1 VAILTC
7 PLSLQQI
14 LAPLMSSCG
23 YTHALCRKGGERRP
37 RRAARSSW
45 RSGEAKDHA
54 DMRLTCGSPVVRG
67 VSTHLQLLFAARGPP
82 KTSSEPRR
90 GRGIVFRN
98 SRISLSAGRRA
109 CEPAAKPA
117 ISGVI
122 LLHYGFVC
130 SERTRCGG
138 LPALAC
144 CSFCA
149 TPRPNLKKLTFRA
162 PRPSRRSSFITHRN
176 AVGRSRGEAHGPRPR
191 GFDLALRNRIWH

>member
-1 VAILTC
+1 MRPLLIHLLIF

-23 YTHALCRKGGERRP
+23 YTHALCRKDGENAALRRKKLP
-37 RRAARSSW
+37 DQVCQAIGR
-45 RSGEAKDHA
+45 A

-67 VSTHLQLLFAARGPP
+67 ASTHLQLLFAACGPP

-117 ISGVI
+117 IPGVI
-122 LLHYGFVC
+122 LLHSGFVWP
-130 SERTRCGG
+130 ERTQVGG
-138 LPALAC
+138 
-144 CSFCA
+144 
-149 TPRPNLKKLTFRA
+149 
-162 PRPSRRSSFITHRN
+162 RSSELTPENILSPCLL
-176 AVGRSRGEAHGPRPR
+176 VQGRGQRG
-191 GFDLALRNRIWH
+191 LCI